1 MKNENHKLKDLPSKE
16 KKQKKEEL
24 NKQFREAT
32 QGLTASEL
40 YYKAIAFWKEGKYTD
55 PDKALKFLNKAIELY
70 PRFAEA
76 YYSRG
81 LAYAKRKGNYDQ
93 AISDFSK
100 AIELDPRNAGSYA
113 YRGAA
118 YAKGKGNYDRA
129 ISDFSK
135 AIELDPRNARFYYD
149 RGLTWF
155 KKGDDNRACA
165 NWRKACEL
173 GKCGGLNWAKSQ
185 GRCQ

>member
-81 LAYAKRKGNYDQ
+81 LAYAK
-93 AISDFSK
+93 
-100 AIELDPRNAGSYA
+100 
-113 YRGAA
+113 
-118 YAKGKGNYDRA
+118 GKGNYDRA

-155 KKGDDNRACA
+155 KKGDDNSACA